1 MDYPVLESLQRGDVY
16 TLEAEEV
23 WTDPFL
29 ESLQTGDVCCMEA
42 EEVWTIHSW
51 SLSRE
56 VMSILWNLAKCGHT
70 DILSKDEGAF
80 EAAATRVALAAT
92 VNVD

>member
-1 MDYPVLESLQRGDVY
+1 MLTHSWSLSR
-16 TLEAEEV
+16 EV
-23 WTDPFL
+23 M
-29 ESLQTGDVCCMEA
+29 SS
-42 EEVWTIHSW
+42 VWNLGKSGLIHSW

-70 DILSKDEGAF
+70 DILSNDEGAF